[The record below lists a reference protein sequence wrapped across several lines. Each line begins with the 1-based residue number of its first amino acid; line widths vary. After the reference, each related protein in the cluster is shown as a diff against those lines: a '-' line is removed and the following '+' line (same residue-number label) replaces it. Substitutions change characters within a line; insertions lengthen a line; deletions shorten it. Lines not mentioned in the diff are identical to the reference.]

1 MYKILPRSNGP
12 VLGIEVFGKLTID
25 QERELIAKAEELL
38 ELHPKV
44 SFLVVLGEHVGVSFE
59 AATADIKWIATHLNK
74 IKRLAILT
82 DSTLLAA
89 LIAVDSTFS
98 KLAGIE
104 EKHFDKNDI
113 EAAWD
118 WIERD

>member
-12 VLGIEVFGKLTID
+12 VLGIEVSGKLNID

-38 ELHPKV
+38 KTHEKA

-74 IKRLAILT
+74 ISRLAILT
-82 DSTLLAA
+82 DSTFLAA
-89 LIAVDSTFS
+89 LIAVDGTFS
-98 KLAGIE
+98 KLVGIE